1 MLVLAARKAFAR
13 VHPSTHK
20 RDDWTTE
27 ITIKLMISVSSRHIA
42 GGKKFP
48 YRGNPPEILNSPGNF
63 LLSVNFWTSF
73 RHFLPMQLFFLRA
86 FVKKNVAVRC
96 DFQAQNTPKCV
107 CCRGIGGKLQNSPD
121 SIAGFQGAV
130 SRQRRGGERGEGRG
144 GKGNG
149 IVFPHFF
156 FLQYNHC
163 SSVYSCC
170 DLYMVA
176 RDL

>member
-1 MLVLAARKAFAR
+1 VLVLAARKAFAR

-42 GGKKFP
+42 GGGEKFP

-86 FVKKNVAVRC
+86 FVKK
-96 DFQAQNTPKCV
+96 KK
-107 CCRGIGGKLQNSPD
+107 CCRQVRFSSPKYTKMRMLPGHWGKITEL
-121 SIAGFQGAV
+121 
-130 SRQRRGGERGEGRG
+130 SRLHSWFSGSRFAAEEGRG
-144 GKGNG
+144 KGRRKRRKREWDS
-149 IVFPHFF
+149 VPPLLFF
-156 FLQYNHC
+156 TI
-163 SSVYSCC
+163 
-170 DLYMVA
+170 
-176 RDL
+176 